1 MFTSTTWSMQSTNTS
16 QPNVKNKKRS
26 KHKNVVVLVVNDMN
40 AINARIE
47 ERWLVLTAARD
58 VIEDTDVSM

>member
-1 MFTSTTWSMQSTNTS
+1 MRSTNTS
-16 QPNVKNKKRS
+16 QPNAKNKKRS
-26 KHKNVVVLVVNDMN
+26 KHKNVVVLVVNDSN

-58 VIEDTDVSM
+58 VIEGTDVSM